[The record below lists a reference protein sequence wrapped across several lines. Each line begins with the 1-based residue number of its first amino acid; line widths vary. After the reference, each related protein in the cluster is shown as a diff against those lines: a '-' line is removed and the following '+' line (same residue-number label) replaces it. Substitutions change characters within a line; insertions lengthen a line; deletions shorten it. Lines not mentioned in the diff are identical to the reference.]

1 MKEILETTKVNVNGN
16 KIAVCLL
23 QNDSFENLQESN
35 ELRAYLVN
43 QHKDQ
48 VDTVMAVSK
57 LNDIAVKTV
66 IFEPNSGD
74 QFGNFS
80 NMCGNG
86 LRAVHQVTKSNIFI
100 TPAGTF
106 FATTIENK
114 DYICTREC
122 RDIKHL
128 QEVAITDEYIKSL
141 KRSVKNILNKD
152 VLEVHLCGNFEGDSF
167 NGEPH
172 FVILLEDSLDQKTL
186 INLAKEK
193 GYELSYLF
201 SDEIQVNVTFVSSYF
216 TEGATSTS
224 RLLSRNTKI
233 SNQTFACTFERN
245 LGSNPEIAVT
255 GSCGTGAMAA
265 ANTLKRFFDRPNGEF
280 ILNFPKDVQK
290 ILIQNNQTYIL
301 INNTYENF

>member
-74 QFGNFS
+74 LLGSFS

-86 LRAVHQVTKSNIFI
+86 LRAIYKTIQPQIFI

-128 QEVAITDEYIKSL
+128 QEVVITDEYIKSL

-152 VLEVHLCGNFEGDSF
+152 VLEVRLCGNFEGDSF

-172 FVILLEDSLDQKTL
+172 FVILLKDLLDQKEL
-186 INLAKEK
+186 INLAKER
-193 GYELSYLF
+193 GYDFCVL
-201 SDEIQVNVTFVSSYF
+201 
-216 TEGATSTS
+216 
-224 RLLSRNTKI
+224 RLRSGR
-233 SNQTFACTFERN
+233 Q
-245 LGSNPEIAVT
+245 
-255 GSCGTGAMAA
+255 
-265 ANTLKRFFDRPNGEF
+265 
-280 ILNFPKDVQK
+280 
-290 ILIQNNQTYIL
+290 
-301 INNTYENF
+301 